1 MYQMNKDKEL
11 KRTWK
16 RNFNNNNNNNKKK
29 KGQTYNVNK
38 TTELTVINL
47 KKKKKTVRDEFKT

>member
-16 RNFNNNNNNNKKK
+16 RNFNNNNKK
-29 KGQTYNVNK
+29 KGLDLQRK
-38 TTELTVINL
+38 
-47 KKKKKTVRDEFKT
+47 